1 MMKLNKLSMILLAT
15 AALAAAACQ
24 ESIEYKD
31 VVFFT
36 GTESTAVTS
45 MYIEGPSSIGLTVTS
60 SKKLGEDMTV
70 GVQIAP
76 EVLPA
81 FNQAS
86 GTSYQMLPEGSYK
99 MEETFFTIENGKSVS
114 LPVDFE
120 SLSIV
125 DFDRERKECVSL
137 CRSRRSPYD

>member
-45 MYIEGPSSIGLTVTS
+45 MYIEGPSAIGLTVTS
-60 SKKLGEDMTV
+60 SRKLGEDMTV
-70 GVQIAP
+70 GVQVAS

-81 FNQAS
+81 FNSAQ
-86 GTSYQMLPEGSYK
+86 GTAYQMLPEGSYRL
-99 MEETFFTIENGKSVS
+99 EDTYNYE
-114 LPVDFE
+114 
-120 SLSIV
+120 
-125 DFDRERKECVSL
+125 
-137 CRSRRSPYD
+137 